1 MAYIAFMLADQ
12 NSYGEVSM
20 ELKEFM
26 EALSQGAAPSSQFPV
41 ALYERMLRAVVD
53 TPWKFDDIEDV
64 MRRLDPGIVTDDFRK
79 VVEAFRSAARKVAK
93 K

>member
-12 NSYGEVSM
+12 NTYSEVSM
-20 ELKEFM
+20 ELRELM
-26 EALSQGAAPSSQFPV
+26 EALRQSEAPPNQFPA
-41 ALYERMLRAVVD
+41 ALYERMLKAVVD

-64 MRRLDPGIVTDDFRK
+64 MCRLDPGIVTDDFKK
-79 VVEAFRSAARKVAK
+79 VFEAFRSAARKVAK